1 VILDLVEKNK
11 ELNNKLKNELD
22 DGLISITTF
31 NGELKE
37 LKNNIIELEAV
48 IDKQKLLI
56 IDKETTIEEFINK
69 LKNNLNNNS
78 DQNMGN
84 LNHLIEENKKLKSD

>member
-37 LKNNIIELEAV
+37 LKNNKIELEAV

-56 IDKETTIEEFINK
+56 IDKETTIEEFSNK

-78 DQNMGN
+78 NQNMGN

>member
-1 VILDLVEKNK
+1 MILDLVEKNK